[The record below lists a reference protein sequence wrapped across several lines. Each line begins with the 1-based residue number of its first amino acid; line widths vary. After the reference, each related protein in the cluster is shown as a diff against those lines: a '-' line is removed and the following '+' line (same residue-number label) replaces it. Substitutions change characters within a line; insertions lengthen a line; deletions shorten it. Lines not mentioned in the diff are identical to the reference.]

1 MESEIR
7 RQLANA
13 KNELDNLGATC
24 QEVKNSLILLK
35 VDLTFYPGP
44 CGTRIDN
51 PLERFIQRYGYWT
64 VDGDSFGEDRG
75 YARHYFGS
83 SGSTRE
89 LIRLELSQACKDFYA
104 TWHKEKY
111 PSPVRPTYD
120 SGID

>member
-64 VDGDSFGEDRG
+64 VERIEDTLDIILV
-75 YARHYFGS
+75 ALVVP
-83 SGSTRE
+83 E
-89 LIRLELSQACKDFYA
+89 NL
-104 TWHKEKY
+104 
-111 PSPVRPTYD
+111 
-120 SGID
+120 